1 MSLESVSG
9 SVEEIQTSMTKENT
23 VTCAGRL
30 VFDETEAKAWH
41 PLPQLFGKVRIFTQ
55 NEHTYTS
62 TGYCTRNIDAI
73 DKLIGAKEWSQ
84 PGLEPGASRN

>member
-41 PLPQLFGKVRIFTQ
+41 PLPQLIGKVRIFTQ
-55 NEHTYTS
+55 NEYSYTS